1 MATLFT
7 SYGHVKLTIKLPP
20 GPYPYPIIGN
30 ILELSHK
37 PYGSLY
43 KFSKT
48 YGPIMT
54 LKFGSLTT
62 IVISSQEIAKEALT
76 KHNLAFPN
84 KKVLDM
90 TRALDHVSMVW
101 SRGCD
106 YWRTLRKLRIKLLF
120 HLNS

>member
-1 MATLFT
+1 MHDPQINTRL
-7 SYGHVKLTIKLPP
+7 SKILLVKPTIKLPP

-43 KFSKT
+43 KLSKT

-62 IVISSQEIAKEALT
+62 IVISSPEIAKEALT

-90 TRALDHVSMVW
+90 TRALDHVSMPLWCGHASVII
-101 SRGCD
+101 RE
-106 YWRTLRKLRIKLLF
+106 
-120 HLNS
+120 H